1 MTAKPLD
8 MSFDALSLRDSGLSS
23 PVDQHHQ
30 YGQYQNNQNNQN
42 NRRFSQYGSERG
54 PSSPLTRKPTN
65 GSQRNSSGS
74 GSVRGDSKDM
84 KRQSSRMSLANVVS
98 LFFPISSCVH
108 WMTNPYTP
116 FPPEQNRNHIQ
127 PGW

>member
-1 MTAKPLD
+1 MTAKSLD

-30 YGQYQNNQNNQN
+30 YGQYSNNQN

-54 PSSPLTRKPTN
+54 PGSPVTRKPTN

-74 GSVRGDSKDM
+74 VRGDGKDM

-98 LFFPISSCVH
+98 FLFMISVIAH
-108 WMTNPYTP
+108 YWMTTI
-116 FPPEQNRNHIQ
+116 PPNNRNTFTI
-127 PGW
+127 WLR